1 MPTYDLDEESTL
13 FEPLNIKVGG
23 KELIITDVARKEFEK
38 IAAITDPCEQLARW
52 AKVEMKEIEEI
63 PMKKVA
69 AALKIIAKEF
79 LGPAA
84 GSFTPKK
91 A

>member
-13 FEPLNIKVGG
+13 FEPLKIKVGG
-23 KELIITDVARKEFEK
+23 KELVIEDVARKEFEK
-38 IAAITDPCEQLARW
+38 IADIKDPLEQLARW
-52 AKVEMKEIEEI
+52 AKVEVKEIEEI
-63 PMKKVA
+63 SMKKVA
-69 AALKIIAKEF
+69 AALTIIAKEF

-84 GSFTPKK
+84 RDFTPKK

>member
-13 FEPLNIKVGG
+13 FEPLKIKVGG
-23 KELIITDVARKEFEK
+23 KELIIKDVARKEFEK
-38 IAAITDPCEQLARW
+38 IADINLPCEQLARW
-52 AKVEMKEIEEI
+52 ANVDVKEIEEI
-63 PMKKVA
+63 SMKKVA
-69 AALKIIAKEF
+69 AALTIIAKEF

-84 GSFTPKK
+84 RDFTPKK